1 MFNLPPGNSVDTE
14 ADLSVGQDQMPFETG
29 VISHYKPLKIL
40 QSIYAGLLEKRISM
54 EL

>member
-29 VISHYKPLKIL
+29 VISHYKPRAKPRAHIVW
-40 QSIYAGLLEKRISM
+40 STVDV
-54 EL
+54 